1 MTMAIITTMMMMM
14 MMMTMMTIMVTMM
27 MMTMMMMFNYRA
39 LRFRDGIRMI
49 HGQRHSQPS
58 RQRLLIPQR
67 NHTRNRHQN
76 QRNRFPKNHHRGMDG
91 LRGERLT
98 DSYPIRKGLAGAYS
112 IGENVAN

>member
-1 MTMAIITTMMMMM
+1 MAMITTMMM

-27 MMTMMMMFNYRA
+27 MMTMMMMMMMTTTIMVTMMTMMMMMEFNYRA

-49 HGQRHSQPS
+49 HGLRHSQPS

-76 QRNRFPKNHHRGMDG
+76 QRNHFPKNHHRG
-91 LRGERLT
+91 
-98 DSYPIRKGLAGAYS
+98 
-112 IGENVAN
+112 